1 MPGSLDGVDVDAIY
15 DNEECAYEWTDDFYR
30 KPNNGTIEKTDKES
44 VFAEDLW
51 NFSFSTDGEKICSA
65 ALTTGTM
72 RT

>member
-1 MPGSLDGVDVDAIY
+1 MPGSLDGVDVDAMK
-15 DNEECAYEWTDDFYR
+15 A
-30 KPNNGTIEKTDKES
+30 S

-51 NFSFSTDGEKICSA
+51 NFSFPTDGEKICSA